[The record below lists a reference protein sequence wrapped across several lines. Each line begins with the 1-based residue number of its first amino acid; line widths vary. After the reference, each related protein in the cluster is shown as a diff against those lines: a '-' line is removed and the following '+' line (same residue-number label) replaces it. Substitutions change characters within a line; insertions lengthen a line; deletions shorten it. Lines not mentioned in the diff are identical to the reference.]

1 MDNWEKVDRAFKSKV
16 GDGKLQKCDPEAPDG
31 KNPDYVHAYKEE
43 LRRMSAM
50 SVSNAFISAA
60 LLPTGVPLPKPPTT
74 VSCTSLLVHIL
85 ISFGCNS

>member
-1 MDNWEKVDRAFKSKV
+1 MDDWEKVDRAFKSKAA
-16 GDGKLQKCDPEAPDG
+16 DGKIQKCDPEAPDG

-60 LLPTGVPLPKPPTT
+60 LLPTGVPPPKPPTS
-74 VSCTSLLVHIL
+74 VSCTSLLVHIF
-85 ISFGCNS
+85 ISLTCQS

>member
-16 GDGKLQKCDPEAPDG
+16 ADGRLQKCDPEAPPG

-60 LLPTGVPLPKPPTT
+60 LLPTGVPLPEPPTT
-74 VSCTSLLVHIL
+74 VSCISLLVHIL
-85 ISFGCNS
+85 ISFRCNS